1 MIVVTAQQVFDSYL
15 REIDKQLKE
24 TVRSKEQAI
33 IMAEAL
39 MVKVKELFL
48 RSDFGEDHALLFM
61 EHALHP
67 VGFQHEPKY
76 HNWINWF
83 SLVHIWDTHACLC
96 VETCEEQVCTI
107 VHG

>member
-1 MIVVTAQQVFDSYL
+1 MIIVSAQQVFDSYL

-61 EHALHP
+61 EHALQELDENKP
-67 VGFQHEPKY
+67 
-76 HNWINWF
+76 
-83 SLVHIWDTHACLC
+83 
-96 VETCEEQVCTI
+96 TI
-107 VHG
+107 H

>member
-48 RSDFGEDHALLFM
+48 RSDFGVDHALLFM
-61 EHALHP
+61 EHALQELDENKP
-67 VGFQHEPKY
+67 
-76 HNWINWF
+76 
-83 SLVHIWDTHACLC
+83 
-96 VETCEEQVCTI
+96 TI
-107 VHG
+107 H